1 MYNPIFQ
8 LQKCQLPTYNNS
20 VLVWLTV
27 IQFDH
32 QIILILQLNIM
43 NQLNLT
49 HDKLAPILSSI
60 AQTYQ
65 DIKRYDDA
73 INFYCQEVKI
83 QKQLDNQDQ
92 VGNTSACFFFFF
104 WTARW

>member
-1 MYNPIFQ
+1 
-8 LQKCQLPTYNNS
+8 
-20 VLVWLTV
+20 
-27 IQFDH
+27 
-32 QIILILQLNIM
+32 M

-92 VGNTSACFFFFF
+92 VGHKPTCCIFIFFFEQHVDTSKTVVKISDAGSEELETC
-104 WTARW
+104 WLHHKAQVI

>member
-1 MYNPIFQ
+1 
-8 LQKCQLPTYNNS
+8 
-20 VLVWLTV
+20 
-27 IQFDH
+27 
-32 QIILILQLNIM
+32 M

-92 VGNTSACFFFFF
+92 VGHKPACRIFF
-104 WTARW
+104 TVLGGTLIGQRLLSR

>member
-1 MYNPIFQ
+1 
-8 LQKCQLPTYNNS
+8 
-20 VLVWLTV
+20 
-27 IQFDH
+27 
-32 QIILILQLNIM
+32 M

-92 VGNTSACFFFFF
+92 VSNTSACCMFFSFLNSSLVGQ
-104 WTARW
+104 RLLLR